1 MDREEIRAAVV
12 DALRQSG
19 RSPYRAAVDA
29 GLPDDAIRH
38 LLAGH
43 EPKATRLAQICAAV
57 GLEFYVGPPRAA
69 DPFLDLSLLPQASL
83 RALEASARILNRVV
97 AAAGCNPV
105 PDDLW
110 PALAVLRT
118 AHPPK
123 PDERRN
129 PPLPAATRLATAV
142 RSPPDAP
149 SVEEAG
155 ATRHDPIWP
164 EGPDLQTERCVAM
177 EVRGS
182 SMEPTLPDGCTVLV
196 DLADADW
203 RPGRIFVVLTGGET
217 VVARAG
223 STGNGRRMLMSDCAG
238 LAPVPW
244 PEDAALMGKVR
255 CAARTL
261 P

>member
-1 MDREEIRAAVV
+1 M
-12 DALRQSG
+12 
-19 RSPYRAAVDA
+19 
-29 GLPDDAIRH
+29 
-38 LLAGH
+38 
-43 EPKATRLAQICAAV
+43 AQICAAV
-57 GLEFYVGPPRAA
+57 GLEFYVGPPREA

-83 RALEASARILNRVV
+83 RALEASARTLNRVA

-110 PALAVLRT
+110 PALAAQRR
-118 AHPPK
+118 AHSPK
-123 PDERRN
+123 PDEGRN
-129 PPLPAATRLATAV
+129 PPPAATRLATAV
-142 RSPPDAP
+142 RSPPDAAAG
-149 SVEEAG
+149 EEAG
-155 ATRHDPIWP
+155 AVRPGPAWP

-196 DLADADW
+196 DLGDADW
-203 RPGRIFVVLTGGET
+203 RPGRIFVVRTGGEV

-223 STGNGRRMLMSDCAG
+223 SAGNGCRMLLSDRAG
-238 LAPVPW
+238 LAPMPW
-244 PEDAALMGKVR
+244 PEDAALMGEVR

>member
-1 MDREEIRAAVV
+1 MDREEIRATVV

-19 RSPYRAAVDA
+19 LSPYRAAVDA

-43 EPKATRLAQICAAV
+43 EPGATRLAQICAAV

-83 RALEASARILNRVV
+83 RALEASARTLNRVA

-110 PALAVLRT
+110 PALAVLRR

-129 PPLPAATRLATAV
+129 PPPPAATQLATAV

-149 SVEEAG
+149 AGEGTG
-155 ATRHDPIWP
+155 ATRHDPAWP
-164 EGPDLQTERCVAM
+164 QGLDLQTERCVAM

-196 DLADADW
+196 DLAGADW
-203 RPGRIFVVLTGGET
+203 RPGRIFVVRTGGEA
-217 VVARAG
+217 VVVRAG
-223 STGNGRRMLMSDCAG
+223 SAGNGRRMLLSDCAR
-238 LAPVPW
+238 LAPMPW
-244 PEDAALMGKVR
+244 PEDAALIGEVR

>member
-38 LLAGH
+38 MLAGH
-43 EPKATRLAQICAAV
+43 EPGATRLAQICAAV
-57 GLEFYVGPPRAA
+57 GLEFYVGPPREAE
-69 DPFLDLSLLPQASL
+69 PFLDLSLLPQVSL
-83 RALEASARILNRVV
+83 RALEASMQTLNRVA

-110 PALAVLRT
+110 PALAVLRK

-123 PDERRN
+123 PDERRDP
-129 PPLPAATRLATAV
+129 PPLAATLLATAV
-142 RSPPDAP
+142 GSPPDAAAG
-149 SVEEAG
+149 EGAG
-155 ATRHDPIWP
+155 AARQGPAWP
-164 EGPDLQTERCVAM
+164 EGSDLQTERCVAM

-196 DLADADW
+196 DLAGADW
-203 RPGRIFVVLTGGET
+203 RPGRIFVVRTGGEA

-223 STGNGRRMLMSDCAG
+223 SAGNGCRMLLSDRAG
-238 LAPVPW
+238 LAPMPW
-244 PEDAALMGKVR
+244 PEDGALIGEVR
-255 CAARTL
+255 SAARTL